1 MSRQQNKQSKAIR
14 NLNLLKFIKFSKTAL
29 HLIATNPSS
38 LLCIS
43 VNSQNKIVFTTKQS
57 SLFFT
62 YIWLLY
68 TSKRATS
75 LYFVKIIFLIYLI
88 VSLCSLTNK
97 PLSMHHPIHRS
108 FNSAKIS
115 KMTNAL

>member
-1 MSRQQNKQSKAIR
+1 MLRQQNKQSKAIR
-14 NLNLLKFIKFSKTAL
+14 NLSLLKFIKFSKTAL

-43 VNSQNKIVFTTKQS
+43 VNSQNKMVFTTKQS

-75 LYFVKIIFLIYLI
+75 LYFCQ
-88 VSLCSLTNK
+88 SH
-97 PLSMHHPIHRS
+97 LSNLS
-108 FNSAKIS
+108 NSI
-115 KMTNAL
+115 TL